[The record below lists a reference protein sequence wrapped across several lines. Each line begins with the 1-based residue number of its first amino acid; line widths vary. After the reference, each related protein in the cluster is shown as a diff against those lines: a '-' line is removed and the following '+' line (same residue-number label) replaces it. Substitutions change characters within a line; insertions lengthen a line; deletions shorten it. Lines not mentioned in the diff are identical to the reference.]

1 MMRQLKATC
10 RELGRLIEANE
21 QTLDDSD
28 DPQSSQRQRDVEIL
42 SSIPSVGRIVL
53 ATLLAEASEILRQR
67 DYNALRAFCGS
78 APVTKR
84 SGKICVVVRR
94 RAVNNRLQTALYHWT
109 RVALQH
115 DPVSRAKYNTLRARG
130 HRHARA
136 FVASLTAFSKSLASC
151 WKTNS
156 CLIMITPNMNWPLRK
171 LSQWVAGLPP
181 LHLPLTNGRMSPPC
195 RSLL

>member
-42 SSIPSVGRIVL
+42 SSIPGVGRIVL
-53 ATLLAEASEILRQR
+53 ATLLAEASEILKQR
-67 DYNALRAFCGS
+67 NYNALRAFCGS

-84 SGKICVVVRR
+84 SGKICVVVPVTN
-94 RAVNNRLQTALYHWT
+94 AVVRSIIDSRPPSTTGLESHCSTT
-109 RVALQH
+109 RSVE
-115 DPVSRAKYNTLRARG
+115 PNTTPCARG

-136 FVASLTAFSKSLASC
+136 LRGVADRLLKVTCAMLENQQLFDHDYPKHELA
-151 WKTNS
+151 
-156 CLIMITPNMNWPLRK
+156 
-171 LSQWVAGLPP
+171 A
-181 LHLPLTNGRMSPPC
+181 
-195 RSLL
+195 